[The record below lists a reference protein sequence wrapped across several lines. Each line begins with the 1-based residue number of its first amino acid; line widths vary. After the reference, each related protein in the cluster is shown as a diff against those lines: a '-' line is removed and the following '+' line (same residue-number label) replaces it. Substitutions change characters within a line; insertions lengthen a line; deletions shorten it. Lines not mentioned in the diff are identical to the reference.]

1 MQYHNQIWMLGEK
14 NSMDWMDTAAHIKCE
29 IFLDEI
35 HIVLFYCNILKL
47 IFVLLKRLNIFK
59 F

>member
-1 MQYHNQIWMLGEK
+1 
-14 NSMDWMDTAAHIKCE
+14 MDTAAHIKCE